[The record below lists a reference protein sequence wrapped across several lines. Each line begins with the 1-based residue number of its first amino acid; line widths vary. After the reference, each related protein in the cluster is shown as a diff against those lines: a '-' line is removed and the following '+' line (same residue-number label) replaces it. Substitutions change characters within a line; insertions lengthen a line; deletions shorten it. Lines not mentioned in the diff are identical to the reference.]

1 MTERR
6 ADDAT
11 RDVMRWL
18 KAEYMVD
25 RVGEVFSGAI
35 SGVTSFGLFVQLDE
49 IFIDGLI
56 HITALGND
64 YFHFDAGKSR
74 LTGERTRKS
83 YRPGD
88 RLQVVV
94 VRVDVDEGKIDL
106 ELADEEGGVK
116 TWPAK
121 DSDSRRGK
129 QDRKK
134 STKKS
139 VGKRG
144 KTSTGKAAAK
154 RDSSNKQAKKSRN
167 RKKGRRS

>member
-1 MTERR
+1 MQRC
-6 ADDAT
+6 
-11 RDVMRWL
+11 
-18 KAEYMVD
+18 
-25 RVGEVFSGAI
+25 
-35 SGVTSFGLFVQLDE
+35 GVIESLDE

-121 DSDSRRGK
+121 EGGSRRGN
-129 QDRKK
+129 QGSKK
-134 STKKS
+134 SVKKSAKKS